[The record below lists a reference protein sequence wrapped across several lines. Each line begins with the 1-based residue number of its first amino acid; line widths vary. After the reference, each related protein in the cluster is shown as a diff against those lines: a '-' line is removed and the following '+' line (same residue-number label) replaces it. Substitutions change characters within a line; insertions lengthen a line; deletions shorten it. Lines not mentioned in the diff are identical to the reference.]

1 MKFIAGL
8 LGGIILAILGAIL
21 VTTTF
26 AASPQKGGSWGAIA
40 FFIFWTIGFVVAL
53 SAKNAPKA
61 WRRLLLSS
69 AVLSFLAPISG
80 IIYTGSF
87 MATRVDATNEYAG
100 AQVAGAAIGG
110 GLISGFMGF
119 VGFFLGVVFLIIGFL
134 VGRDKQVVYVEKQ
147 SQGQQALPLA
157 PSIRLANSERS
168 CPWCA
173 ETILVAAKICK
184 HCGREVEQP
193 VSEQPV
199 SEQAERLRARLEALA
214 QARNN
219 N

>member
-1 MKFIAGL
+1 
-8 LGGIILAILGAIL
+8 
-21 VTTTF
+21 
-26 AASPQKGGSWGAIA
+26 
-40 FFIFWTIGFVVAL
+40 
-53 SAKNAPKA
+53 
-61 WRRLLLSS
+61 
-69 AVLSFLAPISG
+69 
-80 IIYTGSF
+80 

-110 GLISGFMGF
+110 GLISGLMGF
-119 VGFFLGVVFLIIGFL
+119 VGFFIGVVFLIIGFL

-147 SQGQQALPLA
+147 SHGQQALPLA
-157 PSIRLANSERS
+157 PSIRSANTERS

-184 HCGREVEQP
+184 HCGKEVEPP
-193 VSEQPV
+193 VSEQVEPPV
-199 SEQAERLRARLEALA
+199 SDQAEKLRARLEALA